1 MNTQTEKEIDL
12 SQIANKIGSFFQN
25 LAFKFFSFLLFV
37 KKNILVFIALF
48 IIGVVLGYFYDK
60 SAKGYKHQII
70 VTPNFGSVDYL
81 YAKIDLLEAKI
92 AEGDTLFLKQL
103 NIKNSKKFNDI
114 SIEPIIDVYK
124 FIEGRADNF
133 ELIKLMAE
141 DGDIDKI
148 IEDKVTSKN
157 YPYHLIEFKTS
168 KKTTVAETLDPI
180 LDYLNQSEYFQKN
193 QKQYLYNLDV
203 KEAINDSLVV
213 QIDAFLA
220 GLSTGKNGSKS
231 SSLVYYNENTQ
242 LNEVFKTKEAL
253 LSEKNRFNLE
263 RISLDKIIKDTSV
276 TLNLKEVKPI
286 YTKAKV
292 WLPIIFWMLFLAYV
306 NGKSF
311 YKKQMNK
318 RK

>member
-12 SQIANKIGSFFQN
+12 SQITNKIGSFFQN
-25 LAFKFFSFLLFV
+25 LAFKFFNFLLFV
-37 KKNILVFIALF
+37 KKNIIVFISLF
-48 IIGVVLGYFYDK
+48 IIGVALGYFYDK
-60 SAKGYKHQII
+60 ITNGYKHQII
-70 VTPNFGSVDYL
+70 VTANFGSLDYL
-81 YAKIDLLEAKI
+81 YAKIDLLQAKI
-92 AEGDTLFLKQL
+92 KEGDTLFLKQL
-103 NIKNSKKFNDI
+103 NIKNSKKFNAI

-148 IEDKVTSKN
+148 IKDKVTSKN

-168 KKTTVAETLDPI
+168 KKTTIAETLDPI
-180 LDYLNQSEYFQKN
+180 LDYLNQSEHFLKT

-286 YTKAKV
+286 YAKAKI
-292 WLPIIFWMLFLAYV
+292 WFPIIFWMFFLSYV
-306 NGKSF
+306 EGKKF
-311 YKKQMNK
+311 YKRQMNK